1 MMGNIFE
8 AVMWV
13 FMFIVFVLMYEMIKM
28 SCLEIL
34 ELPDDE

>member
-1 MMGNIFE
+1 MMGNVFE
-8 AVMWV
+8 MMMWV
-13 FMFIVFVLMYEMIKM
+13 FMAIVIMLMFEMIKM